1 MLGASVPLI
10 SRKSYLSSKR
20 KSLKTRAIVSPGSAR
35 MDHVQSRLLS
45 YSAGYPGLVIEPAVP
60 LSVPPHAPSAEETR
74 KKKTYYLLIYL
85 FNIISSCLC
94 RLPWFDLFRLLF
106 FINSEVF
113 IFFFF
118 LVWPFYFWCAWNSSS
133 FYASYQPCQIS
144 CLLIIFFT
152 QTSCF
157 SCQSNMVLSL
167 MCRLL
172 LSLSADSFVHTVMIL
187 QPGRRVLPKTTGT
200 CDKKKKLK

>member
-74 KKKTYYLLIYL
+74 KKNHIIYL
-85 FNIISSCLC
+85 FIYLILY
-94 RLPWFDLFRLLF
+94 PH
-106 FINSEVF
+106 VF
-113 IFFFF
+113 VVFPGSIYLGYYFLSTVKFSFSFFFWSGLF
-118 LVWPFYFWCAWNSSS
+118 
-133 FYASYQPCQIS
+133 IS
-144 CLLIIFFT
+144 DVHETLPVFT
-152 QTSCF
+152 PHINPVRF
-157 SCQSNMVLSL
+157 PV
-167 MCRLL
+167 
-172 LSLSADSFVHTVMIL
+172 F
-187 QPGRRVLPKTTGT
+187 
-200 CDKKKKLK
+200 

>member
-74 KKKTYYLLIYL
+74 KKNHIIYL
-85 FNIISSCLC
+85 FIYLILY
-94 RLPWFDLFRLLF
+94 PH
-106 FINSEVF
+106 VF
-113 IFFFF
+113 VVFPGSIYLGYYFLSTVKFSFSFFFF
-118 LVWPFYFWCAWNSSS
+118 GLAFLFPMCMKLFQFLHLISTLSDFLS
-133 FYASYQPCQIS
+133 FNN
-144 CLLIIFFT
+144 IFHT
-152 QTSCF
+152 
-157 SCQSNMVLSL
+157 NVL
-167 MCRLL
+167 
-172 LSLSADSFVHTVMIL
+172 F
-187 QPGRRVLPKTTGT
+187 
-200 CDKKKKLK
+200 

>member
-74 KKKTYYLLIYL
+74 KKKHIIYL
-85 FNIISSCLC
+85 FIYLILY
-94 RLPWFDLFRLLF
+94 PH
-106 FINSEVF
+106 VF
-113 IFFFF
+113 VVFPGSIYLGYYFLSTVKFSFSFFF
-118 LVWPFYFWCAWNSSS
+118 LVWPFYFRCAWNSSS

-200 CDKKKKLK
+200 CDKKKN

>member
-118 LVWPFYFWCAWNSSS
+118 FGLAFLFPMCMKLFQFLRLISTLSDFLS
-133 FYASYQPCQIS
+133 FNN
-144 CLLIIFFT
+144 IFHT
-152 QTSCF
+152 
-157 SCQSNMVLSL
+157 NVL
-167 MCRLL
+167 
-172 LSLSADSFVHTVMIL
+172 F
-187 QPGRRVLPKTTGT
+187 
-200 CDKKKKLK
+200 